1 MQDSAAAV
9 QFIDKLLEEKG
20 INGVDEEVRL
30 QLRKDL
36 LRRLEDQVNRA
47 IVDSL
52 SPTQLT
58 QFEHLVDANR
68 IDDMQ
73 PFLYNSGINV
83 QGIVA
88 RCMSEFQASYLEA

>member
-52 SPTQLT
+52 SPAQLT

-68 IDDMQ
+68 IDEIQ
-73 PFLYNSGINV
+73 SFLYNSGINV
-83 QGIVA
+83 QGTVA